1 MFSRFA
7 ALAFYLALALGGTAL
22 AQTGNDVHAGV
33 GSNAGSMTGP
43 NIDVVNGTN
52 ANGTPRQQ
60 SPGSSMTVGAGNST
74 MLPGITGGT
83 SAKATLPKPTVTTG
97 TTSGTVQTKPGQ

>member
-1 MFSRFA
+1 MFSR
-7 ALAFYLALALGGTAL
+7 LAVLVFYLALGGSAL
-22 AQTGNDVHAGV
+22 AQTGNDVNSGV

-74 MLPGITGGT
+74 MLPGITGGG
-83 SAKATLPKPTVTTG
+83 SAKTKVPAPTVKG
-97 TTSGTVQTKPGQ
+97 TTSGTVQSKPAP

>member
-1 MFSRFA
+1 MFIRFA
-7 ALAFYLALALGGTAL
+7 VLAFYLALGGTAL
-22 AQTGNDVHAGV
+22 AQTGNDVNSGV
-33 GSNAGSMTGP
+33 GSNAGSMSGA

-74 MLPGITGGT
+74 MLPGITGGV
-83 SAKATLPKPTVTTG
+83 SANAKVPLPTVTTG
-97 TTSGTVQTKPGQ
+97 TTSGTVQTKPAP